1 MLKLGGT
8 MVSFDLTG
16 TLKSLQVE
24 RAQAHKEVSKLDK
37 AIGVLRGL
45 SSTHSTPN
53 TNGKRRT
60 LSAAARRKIA
70 KAQKLRWEKFRQTKR
85 AKA

>member
-1 MLKLGGT
+1 ML
-8 MVSFDLTG
+8 SFDLTG
-16 TLKSLQVE
+16 TLKSLQAE
-24 RAQAHKEVSKLDK
+24 RAQAHKEVNKLDK
-37 AIGVLRGL
+37 AIAVLRGL
-45 SSTHSTPN
+45 SSTNSARN

-70 KAQKLRWEKFRQTKR
+70 KAQKLRWEKFRQAKR

>member
-1 MLKLGGT
+1 ML
-8 MVSFDLTG
+8 SFDLSG
-16 TLKSLQVE
+16 TLKSLQAE
-24 RAQAHKEVSKLDK
+24 RAQAHKEVNKLDK
-37 AIGVLRGL
+37 AIAVLRGL
-45 SSTHSTPN
+45 SSTNSARN

-70 KAQKLRWEKFRQTKR
+70 KAQKLRWEKFRQAKR